1 MNKINMAKQTATKE
15 KMAQPKGYVD
25 SEFLRVIGNQ
35 LNHIKQRSYA
45 LMKIQSGH
53 KLLDLGCGP
62 GTDTI
67 LLAPLVGVN
76 GQVIGADYDVDMVA
90 EAEQRA
96 EQAGVNTWVI
106 HKRADAMSLPFEN
119 NYFDSCRSERL
130 FQHLLDPA
138 QALSEMARVS
148 KPGGWIV
155 VADTDWGSLS
165 TDSDETDI
173 ERRFARF
180 LTESSLHNG
189 YSGRKLYRLFKQ
201 QNLADISFEVFP
213 VAITDYVV
221 ARYGMQAEK
230 VEQDALDAGVITS
243 EELERWH
250 ASLEQSDSEG
260 TYFCSVNV
268 MLLAGRKN

>member
-1 MNKINMAKQTATKE
+1 MSQR
-15 KMAQPKGYVD
+15 KGYVD
-25 SEFLRVIGNQ
+25 SEYLRVIGDQ

-45 LMKIQSGH
+45 LMQIQSGH

-67 LLAPLVGVN
+67 PLAPLVGMN
-76 GQVIGADYDVDMVA
+76 GQVIGADYDVDMIT

-96 EQAGVNTWVI
+96 EQAGVNTWVS
-106 HKRADAMSLPFEN
+106 HNRVDAMSLPFEN
-119 NYFDSCRSERL
+119 TYFDSCRSERL
-130 FQHLLDPA
+130 FQHLLNPA
-138 QALSEMARVS
+138 QALSEMVRVT
-148 KPGGWIV
+148 KRGGWVV

-173 ERRFARF
+173 ERRLARF
-180 LTESSLHNG
+180 LAESCLHNG

-213 VAITDYVV
+213 VVFPNYAL
-221 ARYGMQAEK
+221 ARHGTQAEE
-230 VEQDALDAGVITS
+230 VEQNALKAGIITS
-243 EELERWH
+243 EELQRWQI
-250 ASLEQSDSEG
+250 SLEQADSEG
-260 TYFCSVNV
+260 TYFCSLNV